1 LLKRVAEHLDKVT
14 DFEEQNH
21 MTADALAIVFS
32 PNLLRAPQNDFA
44 MILSNMGHAHKLVK
58 CLITHFH
65 VIFDDTDQE
74 VENEQDEDEF
84 DNPILEEDED
94 ENASSHFIS
103 EPETLDQHPV

>member
-1 LLKRVAEHLDKVT
+1 
-14 DFEEQNH
+14 
-21 MTADALAIVFS
+21 
-32 PNLLRAPQNDFA
+32 
-44 MILSNMGHAHKLVK
+44 
-58 CLITHFH
+58 

-103 EPETLDQHPV
+103 EPETLVQHPV